1 MLDLASSIAHF
12 LDMRV
17 VQVVYGKVMTEEDVL
32 QVIVQAR
39 RENAT
44 ILDLSGKQLTSLPS
58 TIGQL
63 TDLRTLDLRNN
74 CLKRLSEV
82 IGQLPNLQELY
93 LYENQLT
100 SLPESIGRLK
110 SLAILGLSD
119 NQLINLPLAIERLAD
134 LKILFLSGNNLTI
147 FPLSISKLVS
157 LVRLSLSENSLTEI
171 PSEVSQLVNLQ
182 RLDIVSNKL
191 TSLPESIG
199 KLTNLRLLNLSN
211 NRLTSLPPSIEQL
224 TNLQDLNVSGNP
236 LQNIQLQAPPSNN
249 QKTPT
254 PQLVPHITKPV
265 GFVSKLNEAKIILL
279 GQAKTGKT
287 SVIKR
292 LVHDQFTLN
301 ESATDGIKIEKWHID
316 FSPAATIDI
325 QPRDRACFNIWD
337 FGGQESLH
345 TAHQIFMT
353 ERSLYLLVIDNNASE
368 EQNRIEYWLQ
378 LISSFAKDAPI
389 LIIGNKKDQAP
400 LDTNYNQY
408 QNKYQNIKGIVSVSC
423 QNTSGITELRQHIL
437 QELANLRHVQTAF
450 LPDWQAVK
458 TNLENLNKG
467 YITYAEYCQICKDCN
482 VVAVSEQQTLVEL
495 LHDLGVVLNFH
506 QNQPLSNAP
515 VMNAGWIM
523 HGIYKILNDH
533 FLVSE
538 CKGILAE
545 RMLTRILTTFQSNK
559 REFTYTPVKH
569 RFVLETMMKL
579 ELCCEMTD
587 RRSFLIPDLLPK
599 EELPEAHLDQWRG
612 ALQFQYRY
620 STFPHS
626 IISRLIVRCSEL
638 IDSNFYWR
646 YGVIFKSLDNRAL
659 IKSDRK
665 EKTISI
671 YVVGL
676 PTTRRNFL
684 ELLRHKLTE
693 INQIFGGFDVDTY
706 VPLPDFPAAVVSY
719 QQLIDSHAEGVD
731 LIVPQ
736 GLRQKVSVCELL
748 NTIDV
753 IPVSPST
760 IPQQIV
766 VTDRNPVTVAHTP
779 TLKSRRDD
787 VQRVAPVAPRNLFA
801 GHENFYPA
809 VTDQQLQ
816 EVRGIALRLVKG
828 DSVDDEVDLLSAHL
842 RAPLADAIQHL
853 LGLPPVTPNLSHL
866 QALPEESEFRPV
878 VIEDPFL

>member
-1 MLDLASSIAHF
+1 M
-12 LDMRV
+12 
-17 VQVVYGKVMTEEDVL
+17 VYGEVMKEEDVL
-32 QVIVQAR
+32 RVIVQAR

-74 CLKRLSEV
+74 RLKRLSEV

-100 SLPESIGRLK
+100 SLPESIGQLK

-119 NQLINLPLAIERLAD
+119 NQLINLPLSIERLAD

-147 FPLSISKLVS
+147 FPSSISKLMN
-157 LVRLSLSENSLTEI
+157 LVRLSLSENSLTEL
-171 PSEVSQLVNLQ
+171 PPEVGQLVNLQ
-182 RLDIVSNKL
+182 RLDIISNKL

-236 LQNIQLQAPPSNN
+236 LQNVQSPASLLNN
-249 QKTPT
+249 QKTLI

-265 GFVSKLNEAKIILL
+265 GFVSKSNEAKIILL
-279 GQAKTGKT
+279 GQSKTGKT

-292 LVHDQFTLN
+292 LVYDQFTLN
-301 ESATDGIKIEKWHID
+301 ESSTDGINIEKWHID
-316 FSPAATIDI
+316 FCSAATIDP
-325 QPRDRACFNIWD
+325 QPRELACFNIWD
-337 FGGQESLH
+337 FGGQENLH
-345 TAHQIFMT
+345 TAHQIFLT

-368 EQNRIEYWLQ
+368 EQNRIEYWLK
-378 LISSFAKDAPI
+378 LISSFAKDASI
-389 LIIGNKKDQAP
+389 LIIGNKKDQAS
-400 LDTNYNQY
+400 LDTNYDKY
-408 QNKYQNIKGIVSVSC
+408 QNKYQNIKGIVPVSC
-423 QNTSGITELRQHIL
+423 QDASGIPELRQHIL
-437 QELANLRHVQTAF
+437 QELANLCHAQTAF
-450 LPDWQAVK
+450 LPDWLAVK

-467 YITYAEYCQICKDCN
+467 YITYAEYCQICKNCN
-482 VVAVSEQQTLVEL
+482 VVVASEQQTLVEL
-495 LHDLGVVLNFH
+495 LHDLGVILNFH
-506 QNQPLSNAP
+506 QNQPLSQAP
-515 VMNAGWIM
+515 VMNTGWIM

-559 REFTYTPVKH
+559 REFTYTPAKH

-579 ELCCEMTD
+579 ELCCELTD

-599 EELPEAHLDQWRG
+599 EELPEAHLDQWQG

-626 IISRLIVRCSEL
+626 IVSRLMVRCSEL

-646 YGVIFKSLDNRAL
+646 YGVILKSSNNRAL
-659 IKSDRK
+659 IKSNRK
-665 EKTISI
+665 ERTISI
-671 YVVGL
+671 YIVGL

-684 ELLRHKLTE
+684 ELLRHKLTG
-693 INQIFGGFDVDTY
+693 INQIFGAFDVDTY
-706 VPLPDFPAAVVSY
+706 VPLPDFPAASVSY

-731 LIVPQ
+731 VIVPQ
-736 GLRQKVSVCELL
+736 GLRQKVNVCELL

-753 IPVSPST
+753 ISVSPST
-760 IPQQIV
+760 TPQRIV
-766 VTDRNPVTVAHTP
+766 VDDRNPAPVTVAHIP
-779 TLKSRRDD
+779 TLRRDD
-787 VQRVAPVAPRNLFA
+787 VHRVSLVAPKNLFA
-801 GHENFYPA
+801 GHENFYPT

-842 RAPLADAIQHL
+842 RTPLADAIQHL
-853 LGLPPVTPNLSHL
+853 LGLPAMTPNLSDL
-866 QALPEESEFRPV
+866 QTLPEESEFRPV